1 MNINPLKKWNVSKG
15 KNFSNM
21 FSGCFL
27 LSELSP
33 LANWDIKSGNNFSGM
48 FSQCK
53 SLTDLDDLENWKKNN
68 KFKIKDVK

>member
-1 MNINPLKKWNVSKG
+1 
-15 KNFSNM
+15 M

-68 KFKIKDVK
+68 KFKIKDVT